1 MVLLF
6 DIFFLHTGK
15 VSDLTL
21 KVLVDG
27 FIDTHFVQIYWFFM
41 PLFGIYLFIPLFA
54 SIEEEKRVELFKYL
68 FLIGFIFNG
77 TISFLLSGFHID
89 MECL

>member
-21 KVLVDG
+21 KVLVEG
-27 FIDTHFVQIYWFFM
+27 FINTHFVQIYWLFM
-41 PLFGIYLFIPLFA
+41 SLFA
-54 SIEEEKRVELFKYL
+54 SIEEGKRIELLKYL
-68 FLIGFIFNG
+68 FVVGFINP
-77 TISFLLSGFHID
+77 IASFSFSSRSYVAF
-89 MECL
+89 EY